1 MIFLTETKCKI
12 RFINIRFNCKRKNVG
27 AKVGGKSKVNCSYF
41 ITPPGHCA
49 FVPVAL
55 HSRYISLV
63 GCISTAKNLDANL
76 FLIPFAETLGA

>member
-1 MIFLTETKCKI
+1 M
-12 RFINIRFNCKRKNVG
+12 
-27 AKVGGKSKVNCSYF
+27 GGKSKVNCSYF

-76 FLIPFAETLGA
+76 FLIPFAETLGARHDDIRLDKSLCYHL